1 MAGRR
6 IKLDDEI
13 QGLLVAGVRKGL
25 PKTHYCALAGIH
37 TETFNNWMRGAVD
50 ERARVEQGG
59 RKHKKGQRF
68 IEFSAAIKRARAE
81 WVEDQMDI
89 IKGEA
94 NDGQWTAAA
103 WLLER
108 RLPGEFG
115 RRVDVGLQ
123 PSSVLAFSADELA
136 EAEREL
142 GDWIEMTEGGEVA
155 AE

>member
-1 MAGRR
+1 MGRR

-13 QGLLVAGVRKGL
+13 EGLIVAGVRNGL
-25 PKTHYCALAGIH
+25 PKTHYCALAGVH
-37 TETFNNWMRGAVD
+37 TETYNNWMRGAVE
-50 ERARVEQGG
+50 ERERVRQGE
-59 RKHKKGQRF
+59 RKRVNGQRF
-68 IEFSAAIKRARAE
+68 IQFSAAVKRARAE
-81 WVEDQMDI
+81 WVQEQVDI
-89 IKGEA
+89 IKEA
-94 NDGQWTAAA
+94 AMNGGQWTAAA

-115 RRVDVGLQ
+115 RRVDVGLR

-142 GDWIEMTEGGEVA
+142 GEWTETGGGEVG